1 VRRAEELHRED
12 TMNKKIIYREV
23 ALEAERLASGAFL
36 GKLAVFTEV
45 VDDSYLDMAYVSQAS
60 PTQEAALAEAAEL
73 QWRLGIQPI
82 NDGDMP
88 DTDDIPVA
96 PPKLE

>member
-1 VRRAEELHRED
+1 
-12 TMNKKIIYREV
+12 MNKKIIYREV
-23 ALEAERLASGAFL
+23 ALEAERLANGAFL

-60 PTQEAALAEAAEL
+60 PTQEEALAEAAEL

-82 NDGDMP
+82 NDGDTP
-88 DTDDIPVA
+88 RTGSTPAA
-96 PPKLE
+96 PPALE